1 LSIRSWA
8 RKLELRS
15 FSDASEDRM
24 NIHQNARLTPHGRA
38 LIVRQVAGGQ
48 TPEAT
53 ARAAGVCP
61 RTVRKWVA
69 RFAAEVARRAGV
81 G

>member
-1 LSIRSWA
+1 
-8 RKLELRS
+8 LRS

-24 NIHQNARLTPHGRA
+24 NIHKNARLTPHGRA
-38 LIVRQVAGGQ
+38 LIVRQVASGQ

-53 ARAAGVCP
+53 ARAAGVGP

-69 RFAAEVARRAGV
+69 RFAPKASQA
-81 G
+81 